1 MTNPKN
7 DSFRAAVAIALSSAA
22 ALLVGCTTSPMDA
35 KSKGPTLELQSSKSA
50 KIVAVCIADKW
61 ENIYRVGSLNVRPTT
76 NGYAVIQQDQF
87 MGGKDIPFL
96 ADVEDQGTGSATTY
110 YNNAIS
116 ARKMDRAVID
126 CQK

>member
-1 MTNPKN
+1 MTNQKN
-7 DSFRAAVAIALSSAA
+7 TPLHSAVAIALSGAA

-35 KSKGPTLELQSSKSA
+35 KSKGPTLELQSSKPA
-50 KIVAVCIADKW
+50 KTVATCIAEKW
-61 ENIYRVGSLNVRPTT
+61 EDLYRVGSLNVRPTQ
-76 NGYAVIQQDQF
+76 NGYSVIQQDQF

-96 ADVEDQGTGSATTY
+96 ADVEERGTGSATTY

-116 ARKMDRAVID
+116 ARKMDQAVVA